1 MSLIS
6 QFFRRTISQSATQ
19 KAASAAP
26 PSGAA
31 TSGSPGSKHKTWKQ
45 LSLFVALP
53 GLALAMANAISSVSA
68 EEHERP
74 EFVPYEHLR
83 IRTKRFPW
91 GEGKKSL
98 FHNSETNPLPEGY
111 EDGENGGS
119 SVMDVD

>member
-1 MSLIS
+1 MSLFS
-6 QFFRRTISQSATQ
+6 QFIRRTISQSAPQ
-19 KAASAAP
+19 KAAAS
-26 PSGAA
+26 
-31 TSGSPGSKHKTWKQ
+31 SGSASSGPPGSSHKTWKQ

-53 GLALAMANAISSVSA
+53 AVALAMANAISSVTA

-98 FHNSETNPLPEGY
+98 FHNGETNPLPEGY
-111 EDGENGGS
+111 EDELNGES
-119 SVMDVD
+119 SIMDVD